1 MKKRWVI
8 LFLKRSISQRKGRVI
23 IASISVTLAVA
34 VITGMI
40 GITFGINK
48 KLGSELKTYGANI
61 IVSPREGN
69 YFDSDIVNGISRL
82 ANVTNIVGQIYD
94 SVHVGEQAI
103 EIVGV
108 EINNLKNRG
117 WRLFG
122 GWPAHKHEILAG
134 INLKEAL
141 NLDIG
146 KNVLLSHPL
155 KKGGE
160 GGFLND
166 NKKMKFVVS
175 GVLETGQSEDRAFIM
190 SIANAQELTG
200 LDGKLSAVLVRGK
213 TGELDSIRNNIMKAL
228 PTVEVKTIKQVALAE
243 ASLLNKIQL
252 LMIMV
257 TVVVLFAAAISVAS
271 TMGAN
276 VLERR
281 EEIGLMMAIGA
292 TRNEISLFYAAEAVL
307 IGLLGGFTGFVSGCF
322 SAQAISKGAFGSF
335 ITMPYYTVVLSLVSG
350 LLISLLASH
359 FPVRNAMKQSP
370 AVILKGD

>member
-122 GWPAHKHEILAG
+122 GWPAHKA
-134 INLKEAL
+134 
-141 NLDIG
+141 
-146 KNVLLSHPL
+146 
-155 KKGGE
+155 
-160 GGFLND
+160 
-166 NKKMKFVVS
+166 
-175 GVLETGQSEDRAFIM
+175 
-190 SIANAQELTG
+190 
-200 LDGKLSAVLVRGK
+200 
-213 TGELDSIRNNIMKAL
+213 
-228 PTVEVKTIKQVALAE
+228 
-243 ASLLNKIQL
+243 
-252 LMIMV
+252 
-257 TVVVLFAAAISVAS
+257 
-271 TMGAN
+271 
-276 VLERR
+276 
-281 EEIGLMMAIGA
+281 
-292 TRNEISLFYAAEAVL
+292 
-307 IGLLGGFTGFVSGCF
+307 
-322 SAQAISKGAFGSF
+322 
-335 ITMPYYTVVLSLVSG
+335 
-350 LLISLLASH
+350 
-359 FPVRNAMKQSP
+359 
-370 AVILKGD
+370 